1 VTVLLDESAWI
12 VWLAIIVVL
21 VVVEMRRLDLAALC
35 GGAAALAALLSGVV
49 GAPWWLQVV
58 VAVAAAAALLG
69 VARPALLRALP
80 VEDGPVAEALAEED
94 APAPPDDRERRP

>member
-1 VTVLLDESAWI
+1 MTVLLDESAWLG
-12 VWLAIIVVL
+12 WLTVIVVL

-35 GGAAALAALLSGVV
+35 GGAAALVALLSGLV

-58 VAVAAAAALLG
+58 VAVVAAAVLVG

-80 VEDGPVAEALAEED
+80 LDEPPVGHPAADGSPEHPGTA
-94 APAPPDDRERRP
+94 DRPS

>member
-12 VWLAIIVVL
+12 VWLAVIVVL

-35 GGAAALAALLSGVV
+35 GGGAALAALLSGTV

-80 VEDGPVAEALAEED
+80 LED
-94 APAPPDDRERRP
+94 APAAVLPGEDDGAARSDDDRRP

>member
-12 VWLAIIVVL
+12 VWLAVIVVL

-35 GGAAALAALLSGVV
+35 GGGAALSALLSGTV

-58 VAVAAAAALLG
+58 VGVAAAAALLG
-69 VARPALLRALP
+69 VVRPALLRALP
-80 VEDGPVAEALAEED
+80 LED
-94 APAPPDDRERRP
+94 APVAALPGEDDAPARPDDDRRP